1 MNWESKNVLITGGAG
16 FIGSNLAKYLLSK
29 GAIVK
34 IFDNFSRSNVEKN
47 VPWLEKQGGKLE
59 VIKGDIRDNS
69 AVNEV
74 TKNKNYVFHEAAQ
87 VAVTDSVQDPQM
99 DFEINAKGTL
109 NVLDAV
115 RQNSPEAVFVY
126 ASTNKVYGGLERF
139 KVSEIAG
146 RYAFAD
152 EVLTNGVS
160 EEINLDFH
168 SPYGC
173 SKGSADQYVRD
184 FSRIYGLKTIV
195 FRQSCIYGPR
205 QWGTEDQGW
214 VFHFL
219 RLAYQGSLIKIF
231 GDGKQVRDLLF
242 IDDLISAYE
251 KGIENIDKTAGQVY
265 NVGGGNNNAVSL
277 LDAIKIIESELGIK
291 VQSEFHPWRPGDQKV
306 YISDYSRAK
315 TDFGWVPKV
324 SVAEGLTKLLEWVKE
339 IN

>member
-1 MNWESKNVLITGGAG
+1 MNWNSKNVLITGGAG
-16 FIGSNLAKYLLSK
+16 FIGSNLAKYLLSE
-29 GAIVK
+29 GAVVT

-47 VPWLEKQGGKLE
+47 IPWLERQGGQLKVVE
-59 VIKGDIRDNS
+59 GDIRDNL
-69 AVNEV
+69 AVIEAS
-74 TKNKNYVFHEAAQ
+74 KNKEFVFHEAAQ
-87 VAVTDSVQDPQM
+87 VAVTDSVEDPQM

-109 NVLDAV
+109 NVLNAV
-115 RQNSPEAVFVY
+115 RLNSPDSVFVY

-139 KVSEIAG
+139 KVSELNG
-146 RYAFAD
+146 RYAFSD
-152 EVLTNGVS
+152 EILRNGVS

-184 FSRIYGLKTIV
+184 FSRIYGLKTLV

-219 RLAYQGSLIKIF
+219 KLAYQGSLLKIF

-251 KGIENIDKTAGQVY
+251 KAIENIDQTAGQVY
-265 NVGGGNNNAVSL
+265 NVGGGNDNAVSL
-277 LDAIKIIESELGIK
+277 LDAIRIIESELGIK

-306 YISDYSRAK
+306 YISDYTKAYSE
-315 TDFGWVPKV
+315 FGWRPEVT
-324 SVAEGLTKLLEWVKE
+324 VAKGLTKLLDWVKE
-339 IN
+339 IS

>member
-1 MNWESKNVLITGGAG
+1 MNWNSKNVLITGGAG
-16 FIGSNLAKYLLSK
+16 FIGSNLAKYLLSE
-29 GAIVK
+29 GAVVT

-47 VPWLEKQGGKLE
+47 IPWLEKQGGQLKVVE
-59 VIKGDIRDNS
+59 GDIRDNL
-69 AVNEV
+69 AVIEAS
-74 TKNKNYVFHEAAQ
+74 KNKEFVFHEAAQ
-87 VAVTDSVQDPQM
+87 VAVTDSVEDPQM

-109 NVLDAV
+109 NVLNAV
-115 RQNSPEAVFVY
+115 RLNSPDSVFVY

-139 KVSEIAG
+139 KVSELNG
-146 RYAFAD
+146 RYAFSD
-152 EVLTNGVS
+152 EILRNGVS

-184 FSRIYGLKTIV
+184 FSRIYGLKTLV

-219 RLAYQGSLIKIF
+219 KLAYQGSLLKIF

-251 KGIENIDKTAGQVY
+251 KAIENIDQTAGQVY
-265 NVGGGNNNAVSL
+265 NVGGGNDNAVSL
-277 LDAIKIIESELGIK
+277 LDAIRIIESELGIK

-306 YISDYSRAK
+306 YISDYTKAYSE
-315 TDFGWVPKV
+315 FGWRPEVT
-324 SVAEGLTKLLEWVKE
+324 VAKGLTKLLDWVKE
-339 IN
+339 IS

>member
-1 MNWESKNVLITGGAG
+1 MNWNSKNVLITGGAG
-16 FIGSNLAKYLLSK
+16 FIGSNLAKYLLSE
-29 GAIVK
+29 GAVVT

-47 VPWLEKQGGKLE
+47 IPWLERQGGQLKVVE
-59 VIKGDIRDNS
+59 GDIRDNL
-69 AVNEV
+69 AVIEAS
-74 TKNKNYVFHEAAQ
+74 KNKEFVFHEAAQ
-87 VAVTDSVQDPQM
+87 VAVTDSVEDPQM

-109 NVLDAV
+109 NVLNAV
-115 RQNSPEAVFVY
+115 RLNSPDSVFVY

-139 KVSEIAG
+139 KVSELNG
-146 RYAFAD
+146 RYAFSD
-152 EVLTNGVS
+152 EILRNGVS

-184 FSRIYGLKTIV
+184 FSRIYGLKTLV

-219 RLAYQGSLIKIF
+219 KLAYQGSLLKIF

-251 KGIENIDKTAGQVY
+251 KAIENIDQTAGQVY
-265 NVGGGNNNAVSL
+265 NVGGGNDNAVSL
-277 LDAIKIIESELGIK
+277 LDAIRIIESELGIK

-306 YISDYSRAK
+306 YISDYTKAYSE
-315 TDFGWVPKV
+315 FGWRPEVT
-324 SVAEGLTKLLEWVKE
+324 VAKGLIKLLDWVKE
-339 IN
+339 IS

>member
-1 MNWESKNVLITGGAG
+1 MNWNSKNVLITGGAG
-16 FIGSNLAKYLLSK
+16 FIGSNLAKHLLSQ
-29 GAIVK
+29 GAIVT
-34 IFDNFSRSNVEKN
+34 IFDNFSRANVEKN
-47 VPWLEKQGGKLE
+47 IPWLEKQGGQLE
-59 VIKGDIRDNS
+59 VIKGDIR
-69 AVNEV
+69 EV
-74 TKNKNYVFHEAAQ
+74 TAIAEVSKNKDYVFHEAAQ
-87 VAVTDSVQDPQM
+87 VAVTDSVEDPHM

-109 NVLDAV
+109 NILDAV
-115 RQNSPEAVFVY
+115 RLNSPEAVFVY
-126 ASTNKVYGGLERF
+126 ASTNKVYGGLERYM
-139 KVSEIAG
+139 VSEIDG

-152 EVLTNGVS
+152 DFLKSGVS

-184 FSRIYGLKTIV
+184 YSRIYGLKTLV

-219 RLAYQGSLIKIF
+219 RLAYQGSVLKIF

-251 KGIENIDKTAGQVY
+251 KAIENIDKTAGQIY
-265 NVGGGNNNAVSL
+265 NVGGGNDNAVSL
-277 LDAIKIIESELGIK
+277 LDAIRIIESELGIK
-291 VQSEFHPWRPGDQKV
+291 VKSEFYPWRPGDQKV
-306 YISDYSRAK
+306 YISDYTKAQK
-315 TDFGWVPKV
+315 DYGWKPEV

-339 IN
+339 IS